1 MFNNDVQN
9 ATTNWE
15 SFHSLLKGQPAQDS
29 LNHHMFNSIGAWFYR
44 YLAGIQLNG
53 FVDDLIIH
61 PRLTTLLTNVD
72 AEVHTVYGPILV
84 SWEQSVEE
92 KSVIYHVTIPNS
104 LHSII
109 TFEPVHPTA
118 RCISIEESDVLIWDR
133 SSSLLKTDV
142 SGIVWLRP
150 DSIIDGAIN
159 VRTEGGSYRWK
170 VRWD

>member
-1 MFNNDVQN
+1 
-9 ATTNWE
+9 
-15 SFHSLLKGQPAQDS
+15 
-29 LNHHMFNSIGAWFYR
+29 
-44 YLAGIQLNG
+44 
-53 FVDDLIIH
+53 
-61 PRLTTLLTNVD
+61 LTNVD

-109 TFEPVHPTA
+109 TFDPVHPTA